1 MATTAAVYSVTPS
14 IRSAEQIM
22 GCSKEERAKRP
33 KIENKRVWAS
43 VERGEEAVI
52 KEAISEALS
61 RDPNQQRDWVV
72 VVDGEINQLS
82 YIHKT
87 LAATKASATVIVDF
101 IHVLEYLWK
110 AAYSF
115 HAVSSEEAEQWVT
128 ERALKILQGK
138 STEVAAGMRRS
149 ATLKNLSQEKRKAV
163 DKCAGYLHNNKPY
176 LKYDEYLTAGYPI
189 ATGVIEGACRHLIN
203 DRLGITGSR

>member
-1 MATTAAVYSVTPS
+1 T
-14 IRSAEQIM
+14 
-22 GCSKEERAKRP
+22 
-33 KIENKRVWAS
+33 
-43 VERGEEAVI
+43 
-52 KEAISEALS
+52 LS
-61 RDPNQQRDWVV
+61 RDPEQKRDWVV
-72 VVDGEINQLS
+72 VVDGEINQLG

-115 HAVSSEEAEQWVT
+115 HAVSSQEAEQWVT

-163 DKCAGYLHNNKPY
+163 DKCAGYLRNNKPY
-176 LKYDEYLTAGYPI
+176 LKYDEYLAAGYPI
-189 ATGVIEGACRHLIN
+189 ASGVIEGACRHLIN
-203 DRLGITGSR
+203 DRLGITGSRWGLKTAEAILKLRSLRSSGDFEDYWKFHKKQERERNHAAKYKTPELLAA